1 MSPAATSE
9 GVVTVT
15 RMTAFT
21 AQDRTD
27 PPFATDEAG
36 TLLAFLDYQRATLR
50 WKCSGLT
57 AEQLA
62 TPRPPSR
69 LTLGGLLM
77 HLAVVEAGW
86 LNLTFAGGVARP
98 SWLGEM
104 DPDDEA
110 WSFKQAASS
119 RTPEQLFEVLAESI
133 AVSDRVVAEAL
144 AGPEG
149 LSALAAGHDDGE
161 RVSLRWILC
170 HLIEEYARHNGH
182 ADLIRESID
191 GETGE

>member
-1 MSPAATSE
+1 
-9 GVVTVT
+9 
-15 RMTAFT
+15 MTAFT

-27 PPFATDEAG
+27 PPFATDEAA
-36 TLLAFLDYQRATLR
+36 TLLAFLDYQRDTLR

-57 AEQLA
+57 AEQLS
-62 TPRPPSR
+62 TSSPPSS

-86 LNLTFAGGVARP
+86 LNLTFAGGAARP
-98 SWLGEM
+98 SWLGEL
-104 DPDDEA
+104 DPDDDA
-110 WSFKQAASS
+110 WSFKAAATS
-119 RTPEQLFEVLAESI
+119 RTPDQLFEVLAESI
-133 AVSDRVVAEAL
+133 AVSDRVVADAL
-144 AGPEG
+144 AGPDG
-149 LSALAAGHDDGE
+149 LSALSEGDQDGD

-182 ADLIRESID
+182 ADLLREAID